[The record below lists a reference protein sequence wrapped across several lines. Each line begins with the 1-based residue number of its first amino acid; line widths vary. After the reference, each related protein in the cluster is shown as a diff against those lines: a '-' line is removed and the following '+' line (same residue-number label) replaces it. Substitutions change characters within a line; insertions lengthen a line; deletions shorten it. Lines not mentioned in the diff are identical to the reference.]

1 MVRGGFMNHKVSSL
15 EGPLGIVCLFIRQVF
30 IEHLLYARHMLDNGD
45 QTDSST
51 LGMRA
56 TSDQLH
62 LVNCHPPSTET
73 SLVSELTISL

>member
-1 MVRGGFMNHKVSSL
+1 MNHKVSSL

-45 QTDSST
+45 QSDSST

-56 TSDQLH
+56 TSLI
-62 LVNCHPPSTET
+62 NCT
-73 SLVSELTISL
+73 